1 MNVIQNSSEF
11 EVSCVTNMQRVVTLE
26 ADKELKRSVTKDESD
41 RANGEVDYEELEPL
55 FQSSAIASNSN
66 SPPTTSLIA
75 DQQVSGM
82 SEKSDVSNVFSN
94 EQGLRG
100 GSSK

>member
-11 EVSCVTNMQRVVTLE
+11 AIGCVTNMQRAVTLE
-26 ADKELKRSVTKDESD
+26 ADKELKRSATKDESD
-41 RANGEVDYEELEPL
+41 RSNGRANYEELEPL

-66 SPPTTSLIA
+66 SPPTTSLIIE
-75 DQQVSGM
+75 QQVSEM
-82 SEKSDVSNVFSN
+82 SEKSGISGAFSK
-94 EQGLRG
+94 ELGLRG